1 MENQNMNQNQA
12 PNPYNNGQPVVQVN
26 MPPQQKTS
34 GLAIASMVLGII
46 SLCCSCFGWIG
57 IICGVLAVIMSGIAL
72 AGHKAGK
79 GMAVAGLVCG
89 IIALIPSIIVI
100 ATVGSIISAF
110 S

>member
-1 MENQNMNQNQA
+1 MDNQY
-12 PNPYNNGQPVVQVN
+12 PNNPNNFNNEQPMQVN
-26 MPPQQKTS
+26 VNVPQPKPTS

-46 SLCCSCFGWIG
+46 SLLCSCLGWAG
-57 IICGVLAVIMSGIAL
+57 IICAALAVIMGIFAL

-79 GMAVAGLVCG
+79 GMAIAGLVCG

-100 ATVGSIISAF
+100 STIGSIISAL